1 MSLTLLAPLL
11 LGLGAFVAL
20 PIIAHISRQKPRER
34 VPFGAMLLL
43 RRVVKRLRRRRRVR
57 DPILLLLR
65 ILAVLLVALAMAGPR
80 WSYQDGTPAFGGTGR
95 VVLLV
100 DRSLSMSL
108 TDGGSTLLARARSE
122 ARSVLAQLPEGTKVG
137 VIAFDDDAAPLT
149 EGLTGDLSLVSSRLD
164 ALQPTLG
171 GSNLRQALIETRRM
185 LEGEPGEVFL
195 FSDEAGPVMVT
206 EAKEELRRLVEGDS
220 ALLPRPIQGR
230 PPRNVA
236 VAAAAYGEGIEGGTI
251 EVRVTNYGPEPVEA
265 PCEVSLPDGQ
275 VIPFFADLPGEGEVV
290 ERVTVP
296 REAAGGVGEARCDD
310 GDLPGDDARY
320 FHLPRVGASRVLV
333 VDGDPG
339 DTPIRSEVYFLERAL
354 APWGGSRSG
363 VMPDVIPPLGLLDLD
378 AEKHQVVFLANV
390 GDPRAVAPLLSDFVR
405 RGGSLVISGGENVS
419 ADRYNT
425 SLGGILPAPIRR
437 TEDLAARG
445 ERGVPLQI
453 PDASEELFE
462 PFTRGGRSAF
472 HEVHSR
478 RILTLEPYTD
488 SAEVRTLLRYEGGA
502 PALVER
508 TVGRGKVL
516 LWTSSM
522 DYDWSSLPTQAVFMP
537 LVQRM
542 VGYLGAEAG
551 GGAGRIDGTVGQPVS
566 IRLPDLTLQPDII
579 GPDGNPVPTRIE
591 GSTLMFTPE
600 RPGAYAVQVE
610 AVPTI
615 AWVAANLDVVESDV
629 RAYDSVAEA
638 ESAIKPEL
646 FTRYI
651 DLSPWMWG
659 LAFFALLAIA
669 ALSMFWSV
677 LTPDKET
684 AA

>member
-1 MSLTLLAPLL
+1 MSLSLLAPLL

-57 DPILLLLR
+57 DPLLLLLR
-65 ILAVLLVALAMAGPR
+65 VLAVLLIALAMAGPR
-80 WSYQDGTPAFGGTGR
+80 WSYQDGTPTFGGTGR

-122 ARSVLAQLPEGTKVG
+122 AESVLGELPQGTLIGAV
-137 VIAFDDDAAPLT
+137 AFDDQAVALT
-149 EGLTGDLSLVSSRLD
+149 DGLTTDPGLVRARLG

-171 GSNLRQALIETRRM
+171 GSNLRQALLEARR
-185 LEGEPGEVFL
+185 LLAGEPGEVFL
-195 FSDEAGPVMVT
+195 FSDEAGPVMVP
-206 EAKEELRRLVEGDS
+206 EAKEELRRLVDNGS
-220 ALLPRPIQGR
+220 AVIPRPIQGR

-236 VAAAAYGEGIEGGTI
+236 VSAASYGEGIEGGTI
-251 EVRVTNYGPEPVEA
+251 EVRVTNYGPEAVEV

-363 VMPDVIPPLGLLDLD
+363 VMPDVITPLGLLDLD
-378 AEKHQVVFLANV
+378 PEEHQVVFLANV
-390 GDPRAVAPLLSDFVR
+390 SDPRTVAPALSDFVR
-405 RGGSLVISGGENVS
+405 RGGAVVISAGENVS
-419 ADRYNT
+419 AERYNT
-425 SLGGILPAPIRR
+425 SLGSLLPAPLRR

-445 ERGVPLQI
+445 ERGVPLEI
-453 PDASEELFE
+453 PDASLELFE

-472 HEVHSR
+472 REVHSR
-478 RILTLEPYTD
+478 RVVLLEPY
-488 SAEVRTLLRYEGGA
+488 AEGEARTLLRYTGGV

-508 TVGRGKVL
+508 SVGQGKVL

-522 DYDWSSLPTQAVFMP
+522 DYDWSTLPTQAVFMP

-551 GGAGRIDGTVGQPVS
+551 GGAGRLDGTVGRAVS
-566 IRLPDLTLQPDII
+566 LRLPDLTLQPEVI

-591 GSTLMFTPE
+591 GTTLLFTPQE
-600 RPGAYAVQVE
+600 PGAYAVQVE
-610 AVPTI
+610 AVPTM
-615 AWVAANLDVVESDV
+615 AWVAVNLDGVESDV
-629 RAYDSVAEA
+629 RAYDSVAAA

-651 DLSPWMWG
+651 DLSPWLWG
-659 LAFFALLAIA
+659 LALLAFLAIGG
-669 ALSMFWSV
+669 LSLAWSV
-677 LTPDKET
+677 LTPTQEP
-684 AA
+684 A